1 MKTFLKS
8 TFCILSI
15 CLIFIGCSRDSD
27 KEEEVPFLEGK
38 YKVLKVTSEIP
49 VDYNAD
55 GVFETDLTPYFT
67 CNPSLTF
74 QKNGT
79 LSYPSINI
87 SISNL
92 SFELYTGYLIEYETP
107 VCETPQYSATYTM
120 SSDLITMS
128 TEWGDLLTL
137 QLRNGILISNFNYA
151 DLAVDAGNDRKILKR
166 VQLEFQYSKN

>member
-1 MKTFLKS
+1 M
-8 TFCILSI
+8 
-15 CLIFIGCSRDSD
+15 DQ
-27 KEEEVPFLEGK
+27 EEQVTFLEGQ

-87 SISNL
+87 S
-92 SFELYTGYLIEYETP
+92 F
-107 VCETPQYSATYTM
+107 
-120 SSDLITMS
+120 S
-128 TEWGDLLTL
+128 TS
-137 QLRNGILISNFNYA
+137 QPI
-151 DLAVDAGNDRKILKR
+151 
-166 VQLEFQYSKN
+166 

>member
-1 MKTFLKS
+1 MKRFLKV

-15 CLIFIGCSRDSD
+15 FLIFSGCSRDND
-27 KEEEVPFLEGK
+27 KEEEVFLEGK

-79 LSYPSINI
+79 LTYPSINI
-87 SISNL
+87 SIRSYAV
-92 SFELYTGYLIEYETP
+92 ELYTNYLVEYETP
-107 VCETPQYSATYTM
+107 FCEAPQYSATYTM
-120 SSDLITMS
+120 SSDLISMF
-128 TEWGDLLTL
+128 TEWGDQLKL
-137 QLRNGILISNFNYA
+137 QLKNGIIISNFNQA
-151 DLAVDAGNDRKILKR
+151 DLAVDAGNGRKTLKN
-166 VQLEFQYSKN
+166 VKLEFQYSKN

>member
-15 CLIFIGCSRDSD
+15 CLIFIGCSREIDQE
-27 KEEEVPFLEGK
+27 KEDVFLEGK

-79 LSYPSINI
+79 LSYPSIYINI
-87 SISNL
+87 QNYSV
-92 SFELYTGYLIEYETP
+92 ELYTGYLVEYETP
-107 VCETPQYSATYTM
+107 FCETPQYSATYTL
-120 SSDLITMS
+120 SSGLITMS

-151 DLAVDAGNDRKILKR
+151 DLAVDAGNGRKTLKR